1 MSRTEKK
8 IFESW
13 SYVGQPQI
21 PDTKERGFQTFL
33 VLLLVLIIRFSYLDQ
48 EMLTPDLAALSKS
61 KGEINHVQLE
71 TWALGLGATAILGF
85 VCTLLILG
93 KVLHFAFT
101 RKNLFCGYFLLAPSV
116 LSGLFGL
123 AALAMFRNLDIGL
136 ADDLQSGL
144 ECVVTNLQSFVFSSL
159 ILGLHS
165 SSSSNMANQS
175 VRGVM
180 LSIVHEGLPM
190 MVYSQML
197 IWGHSFCCLLVL
209 AVMGLYSKSVPQYYY
224 AALVPN
230 GIETGGDVIIATHSA
245 TAGEDNTILSEAEA
259 IGLVTTCI
267 ACVVLISARP
277 WLQAQ
282 GWLSANRGRNS
293 GDMEEITDTFG
304 RSNRSRGTGGA
315 GIGGSR
321 NESNAD
327 ALDALEHNILTP
339 SSKLKAD
346 GDILSSALA
355 GANSGSAA
363 AAAAGSSS
371 IIEAGLGAHL
381 SLIALTAF
389 LSFGITLLAHLL
401 EIKFAGHFGTI
412 FTSVRMFKLA
422 MFSSLT
428 AMLFITKLTRVS
440 FKREWFMLLCGLFLD
455 LVFISAL
462 TKSLPRSVEADK
474 GHTHFMAVTGLV
486 LVMLMWNVI
495 CYIAVARHM
504 FPNFHFE
511 RALVLSAS
519 AMGNSY
525 SGLLFA
531 RLMDPSLNS
540 PVPAAFAAK
549 LLLFFIP
556 SSAAKNKIVGKF
568 LQKHGIWITLAICS
582 CIVAAWYLIIFSSF
596 RSTAGASDVS
606 DGSSVPLLA
615 RTDDSSH
622 QESDSA
628 EASPRR
634 SKRCAT
640 VEDSAESTS
649 GTETATSPQAA
660 IEMRS
665 HSSKSAKTGA
675 DAPGALPELID
686 VKLSE
691 PSGILQE
698 KHLQRIA
705 GWMSTSQRSRGWEL
719 VYSLVR
725 DGASMTNLL
734 SQCRAQRA
742 AAGREMAERNVL
754 IIEDSMGYIF
764 GAYLGHPIEMSSHYY
779 GTGES
784 FVFQISPV
792 PKVYRWT
799 RANDLF
805 FTSDR
810 FSLAVGGGGDGF
822 ALQLDEDL
830 DTGVSTRSATY
841 DNEILSSGEFFRVL
855 HVELWSLKLFGG

>member
-1 MSRTEKK
+1 
-8 IFESW
+8 
-13 SYVGQPQI
+13 
-21 PDTKERGFQTFL
+21 
-33 VLLLVLIIRFSYLDQ
+33 
-48 EMLTPDLAALSKS
+48 MLSIDPAAASKAKAS
-61 KGEINHVQLE
+61 IDHGQLE
-71 TWALGLGATAILGF
+71 NWAVGLGATAILGF

-93 KVLHFAFT
+93 KVLYFAFT
-101 RKNLFCGYFLLAPSV
+101 RKNLFCGYLVLAPSV

-123 AALAMFRNLDIGL
+123 AALAVFRNLDIRL
-136 ADDLQSGL
+136 ADDLQGGL

-159 ILGLHS
+159 ILGLQS
-165 SSSSNMANQS
+165 SSSSSMANQS

-190 MVYSQML
+190 MVYSQLL

-209 AVMGLYSKSVPQYYY
+209 AVGGLFSNSVPKYYY

-230 GIETGGDVIIATHSA
+230 GIETGGDVIIATHS
-245 TAGEDNTILSEAEA
+245 TTVGEDTTILSEAEA

-267 ACVVLISARP
+267 ACVLLISLRP
-277 WLQAQ
+277 WLQAH
-282 GWLSANRGRNS
+282 GWMSTHRGRNA
-293 GDMEEITDTFG
+293 DMEEVTDTFG
-304 RSNRSRGTGGA
+304 RSKRSRGVEACGLRKEG
-315 GIGGSR
+315 R
-321 NESNAD
+321 AD
-327 ALDALEHNILTP
+327 SLDGLEHNLTP
-339 SSKLKAD
+339 QSKLKPD
-346 GDILSSALA
+346 GDFASTSAA
-355 GANSGSAA
+355 TGVGGSAA
-363 AAAAGSSS
+363 AGNSNN
-371 IIEAGLGAHL
+371 IEAGLGAHL
-381 SLIALTAF
+381 SLIALAAF

-462 TKSLPRSVEADK
+462 TKSLPRQHEADK
-474 GHTHFMAVTGLV
+474 NHTHILAVGGLV
-486 LVMLMWNVI
+486 LVMLVWNI
-495 CYIAVARHM
+495 ACYIGVARHM

-511 RALVLSAS
+511 RAVVLSAS

-568 LQKHGIWITLAICS
+568 LQKHGIWITLAICT
-582 CIVAAWYLIIFSSF
+582 CIVAAWYLIIFTSF
-596 RSTAGASDVS
+596 RASANAADD
-606 DGSSVPLLA
+606 DGSSTPLLA
-615 RTDDSSH
+615 HMDDSSH
-622 QESDSA
+622 QELGPP
-628 EASPRR
+628 EASQSR
-634 SKRCAT
+634 SKRRAAT
-640 VEDSAESTS
+640 EDTESTAS
-649 GTETATSPQAA
+649 MELDAAQDAT

-665 HSSKSAKTGA
+665 QFGNSPRAGAGAGAGA
-675 DAPGALPELID
+675 DAQAASSELVD

-705 GWMSTSQRSRGWEL
+705 GWMSGSQRSRSWEL
-719 VYSLVR
+719 AYSLAR
-725 DGASMTNLL
+725 DGASMPNLL
-734 SQCRAQRA
+734 SQCRAMRK
-742 AAGREMAERNVL
+742 AAGREMADRHILV
-754 IIEDSMGYIF
+754 IEDSMGYIF
-764 GAYLGHPIEMSSHYY
+764 GAYLGHPIELSSHYY

-784 FVFQISPV
+784 FVFQISPA

-799 RANDLF
+799 RVNNLF
-805 FTSDR
+805 FASDR

-822 ALQLDEDL
+822 AIQLDEDL

-855 HVELWSLKLFGG
+855 AVELWSLKLFGG

>member
-1 MSRTEKK
+1 
-8 IFESW
+8 
-13 SYVGQPQI
+13 
-21 PDTKERGFQTFL
+21 
-33 VLLLVLIIRFSYLDQ
+33 
-48 EMLTPDLAALSKS
+48 MLSIDPAAASKAKAS
-61 KGEINHVQLE
+61 IDHVQLE
-71 TWALGLGATAILGF
+71 NWALGLGATAILGF

-93 KVLHFAFT
+93 KVLYFAFT
-101 RKNLFCGYFLLAPSV
+101 RKNLFCGYLVLAPSV

-123 AALAMFRNLDIGL
+123 AALAVFRNLDLGL

-165 SSSSNMANQS
+165 SSSSSMANQT
-175 VRGVM
+175 VRGVV

-190 MVYSQML
+190 MVYSQLL

-209 AVMGLYSKSVPQYYY
+209 AVGSTFSSSAPQYYY

-245 TAGEDNTILSEAEA
+245 TEGEDSTILSEAEA

-267 ACVVLISARP
+267 ACVALISLRP

-282 GWLSANRGRNS
+282 GWMSAGRGRS
-293 GDMEEITDTFG
+293 AVTATEEVTDVFG
-304 RSNRSRGTGGA
+304 RRNRSRGTGPGRPHRE
-315 GIGGSR
+315 GDS
-321 NESNAD
+321 ST
-327 ALDALEHNILTP
+327 LDSLEHNLTP
-339 SSKLKAD
+339 SSKLKSD
-346 GDILSSALA
+346 EDFNSATA
-355 GANSGSAA
+355 TPGASGSGSASTASAASA
-363 AAAAGSSS
+363 AAPAAASAASAAGN
-371 IIEAGLGAHL
+371 IEAGLGAHL

-462 TKSLPRSVEADK
+462 TKSLPRQHEAAK
-474 GHTHFMAVTGLV
+474 NHTHILAVTGLV
-486 LVMLMWNVI
+486 LVMLMWNVA
-495 CYIAVARHM
+495 CYVGVARHM
-504 FPNFHFE
+504 FPNFQFE

-582 CIVAAWYLIIFSSF
+582 CIVAAWYLVIFSAF
-596 RSTAGASDVS
+596 RPTAMTAEQ
-606 DGSSVPLLA
+606 DGSSTPLLA
-615 RTDDSSH
+615 QMDDTAHQTADSSDAFPNRSRRNAAGEDTEWE
-622 QESDSA
+622 QDAASD
-628 EASPRR
+628 
-634 SKRCAT
+634 
-640 VEDSAESTS
+640 
-649 GTETATSPQAA
+649 GA

-665 HSSKSAKTGA
+665 QSSKSFKTGA
-675 DAPGALPELID
+675 DALAVAPELIN

-705 GWMSTSQRSRGWEL
+705 GWMSTSQRCRSWEL

-725 DGASMTNLL
+725 DGASMPNLL
-734 SQCRAQRA
+734 SQCREMRK
-742 AAGREMAERNVL
+742 AAGREMADRHILV
-754 IIEDSMGYIF
+754 IEDSMGFIF
-764 GAYLGHPIEMSSHYY
+764 GAYLGHPIELSSHYY

-784 FVFQISPV
+784 FVFQISPA

-799 RANDLF
+799 RVNNLF

-822 ALQLDEDL
+822 AIQLDEDL

-841 DNEILSSGEFFRVL
+841 ENDILSSGEFFRVL
-855 HVELWSLKLFGG
+855 AVELWSLKLFGG